1 MTNEKAKKMLEA
13 KLKCFIAETSGTNHD
28 CNMRLCDG
36 CALNYEQGNMGEQK
50 QALDIAIQALE
61 RASCIKEKCAYCPH
75 CEHCDVDDETLE
87 IKALE
92 QQPSEDCIS
101 RQAVIDL
108 TGKSDWF
115 ESSDDYNDFVCAVC
129 DLPSVTP
136 KSEYSWK
143 EIKIKFECDDCISRQ
158 AVIQKINNKL
168 NPCTDMFKCLEMSEI
183 KEDVENL
190 PSVKPTRPKGKWIVL
205 DECAN
210 EGVYCSKCHK
220 TVFKLEFN
228 HTMKW
233 RNFKYCPNCG
243 AEMEVEG

>member
-1 MTNEKAKKMLEA
+1 MTKEEKIRGLYN
-13 KLKCFIAETSGTNHD
+13 LKEYLVKNPIE
-28 CNMRLCDG
+28 LDG
-36 CALNYEQGNMGEQK
+36 HKSLPITLIDY
-50 QALDIAIQALE
+50 AIE
-61 RASCIKEKCAYCPH
+61 S
-75 CEHCDVDDETLE
+75 
-87 IKALE
+87 LE
-92 QQPSEDCIS
+92 QQPMDAKTYLKRREENYVEYNVEWFLKNWEIELEILSGGKIKPMDADCIS
-101 RQAVIDL
+101 RQAVLDL

-115 ESSDDYNDFVCAVC
+115 ESSDDYNDFVFAVC
-129 DLPSVTP
+129 NLPSVTP